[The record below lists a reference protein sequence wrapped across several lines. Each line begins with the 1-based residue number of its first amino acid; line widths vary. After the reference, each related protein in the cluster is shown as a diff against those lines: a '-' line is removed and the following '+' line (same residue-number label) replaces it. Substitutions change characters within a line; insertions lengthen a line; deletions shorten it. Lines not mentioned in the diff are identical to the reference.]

1 MRTAFFGIAA
11 AVLIASPVFAA
22 DYSISGYSE
31 GPKYQREV
39 HTYEREYLEP
49 APRVVVVPPAP
60 LVTEV
65 VPAPV
70 ILRRPVVVVR
80 PPPVIARPVY
90 AAPIYAY
97 SYPVRRFGYPV
108 RRFGPW
114 GYHRPRYGW

>member
-11 AVLIASPVFAA
+11 AVLTVSPVFAT
-22 DYSISGYSE
+22 DFPVPRYSE
-31 GPKYQREV
+31 GPTYQREV
-39 HTYEREYLEP
+39 HTYEREYREP
-49 APRVVVVPPAP
+49 APRVVIAPPAP

-70 ILRRPVVVVR
+70 IVRRPVVVVR
-80 PPPVIARPVY
+80 PPLVIEEPVY
-90 AAPIYAY
+90 AAPRIYAY
-97 SYPVRRFGYPV
+97 SYPV

>member
-11 AVLIASPVFAA
+11 VVLTAPLPVFAA
-22 DYSISGYSE
+22 DYPISGYRE
-31 GPKYQREV
+31 GPTYQREV

-60 LVTEV
+60 VVTEV

-70 ILRRPVVVVR
+70 IVRRPVVVVR

-90 AAPIYAY
+90 AAPVYAY
-97 SYPVRRFGYPV
+97 SYPV

-114 GYHRPRYGW
+114 GYHRPRYRW